1 LLHPDPQN
9 VAAAALAKIIQD
21 ENWGYEISLAGHSL
35 GRAVAS
41 YAGTW
46 ISADNVVNF
55 NAARNHILQLAII
68 LTK

>member
-1 LLHPDPQN
+1 LLHPDPQD
-9 VAAAALAKIIQD
+9 VAAAALAKTIQD
-21 ENWGYEISLAGHSL
+21 ENWGYEISLTGHSL